1 MRQHHM
7 SRRLRRGRWAE
18 GCVGLRFEDVVT
30 VGFPPPPL
38 HQLGPVRFKYFIVS
52 PGKAFIYKARVF
64 HSA

>member
-1 MRQHHM
+1 MVQGACM
-7 SRRLRRGRWAE
+7 ASVL
-18 GCVGLRFEDVVT
+18 GCSDCTL
-30 VGFPPPPL
+30 PPPPL